1 MLSTSIHLYVVLA
14 GYLHGLRQRV
24 LDDERGQASAEYA
37 LVLLGA
43 AAVALLIV
51 AWATKT
57 DLIEKLLEK
66 VMQTITGKV
75 K

>member
-1 MLSTSIHLYVVLA
+1 MLALYVHLST
-14 GYLHGLRQRV
+14 YLDTLPARLH
-24 LDDERGQASAEYA
+24 DDERGQASAEYA

-51 AWATKT
+51 AWATKSE
-57 DLIEKLLEK
+57 LVGKLLDT
-66 VMQTITGKV
+66 VMKAITDKV

>member
-1 MLSTSIHLYVVLA
+1 MLAIYVFFASAVA
-14 GYLHGLRQRV
+14 ARART
-24 LDDERGQASAEYA
+24 DERGQASAEYA

-51 AWATKT
+51 AWATKS
-57 DLIEKLLEK
+57 DLIGKLFDAVLK
-66 VMQTITGKV
+66 AITGKV

>member
-1 MLSTSIHLYVVLA
+1 MLATNVFVFLA
-14 GYLHGLRQRV
+14 SAVGARART
-24 LDDERGQASAEYA
+24 DERGQASAEYA

-51 AWATKT
+51 AWATQS
-57 DLIEKLLEK
+57 DLVGKLFDTVLK
-66 VMQTITGKV
+66 NITGKA

>member
-1 MLSTSIHLYVVLA
+1 MLALYVHLSN
-14 GYLHGLRQRV
+14 HLRAVAARV
-24 LDDERGQASAEYA
+24 TDDERGQASAEYA

-51 AWATKT
+51 AWATKSN
-57 DLIEKLLEK
+57 LIGKLLDA
-66 VMQTITGKV
+66 VMGAITDKV

>member
-1 MLSTSIHLYVVLA
+1 MLALYVHLSAHLFGHLSALA
-14 GYLHGLRQRV
+14 AHRSG
-24 LDDERGQASAEYA
+24 DERGQASAEYA

-57 DLIEKLLEK
+57 QLVGKLLDA
-66 VMQTITGKV
+66 VLGALTDKV